1 MLVASKYTNAYD
13 TNAKIEKAYLNAFLL
28 SNFGIV
34 VDKPELLTKEMV
46 KDISDVYKLEV
57 PASYFKNPQD
67 TRFYTAEELLI
78 EQCVSYFLAY
88 GAEDSHVKVFDKE
101 LPELNE
107 TLEDALKVYVRPD
120 QAASSVEFPA
130 GTEITYIDLGDGW
143 GYVTAKLDGETV
155 KGFTNVA
162 FGEETETSEPETS
175 SSQQPQDA
183 SDFPIVIVVVIAVAV
198 LVVGVVLLII
208 FKKKNKK

>member
-1 MLVASKYTNAYD
+1 MTDIQKILISRRMLVASKYTNAYD

-34 VDKPELLTKEMV
+34 VNKPELLTKEMV

-88 GAEDSHVKVFDKE
+88 GAEDSHVKIFDKE
-101 LPELNE
+101 LPEYPISDE
-107 TLEDALKVYVRPD
+107 I
-120 QAASSVEFPA
+120 ASPRCLWLV
-130 GTEITYIDLGDGW
+130 EITQYLC
-143 GYVTAKLDGETV
+143 
-155 KGFTNVA
+155 
-162 FGEETETSEPETS
+162 
-175 SSQQPQDA
+175 
-183 SDFPIVIVVVIAVAV
+183 
-198 LVVGVVLLII
+198 LII
-208 FKKKNKK
+208 ILISVSSCSRRT